1 MNFPDSLPEP
11 PRPLTTKEGWRDQL
25 ELHSRERV
33 KPKIPPNWRTV
44 SDMAKERFNAVRTA
58 HHNSFGPVRTPAL
71 LALNERLL
79 NLAATNLKATS
90 GARPGAVIDG
100 LANRGKT
107 TSLVYFGCEYEMLL
121 REYYGDRMAAKFG
134 AEWHPVVYVSLNA
147 QASVKGLNSSI
158 AHFYGAMV
166 SKHATTYQ
174 LTQTVV
180 EHAQKCAT
188 TLFLVD
194 DIHYLNLRQEGAR
207 EVTNHLKQLANETS
221 ATFVYAGIGL
231 SETKLLTEG
240 QPDDKAKF
248 GQMRGRFARFP
259 MDAFEADTEAGK
271 ADWLRLVKSFEDEL
285 VLRKAHEGHCTN
297 LSEYLFKRTKGVVGS
312 LSNLLR
318 RGAALAIEDGTE
330 KITKKLLSRIKLDDA
345 AEARWADS

>member
-11 PRPLTTKEGWRDQL
+11 PRPLSTKEGWKDQL
-25 ELHSRERV
+25 GLHSRERV
-33 KPKIPPNWRTV
+33 TPEVPSKWKNMSPAEKQ
-44 SDMAKERFNAVRTA
+44 RFNAIRTA
-58 HHNSFGPVRTPAL
+58 HHNSFGPVKTPAL
-71 LALNERLL
+71 LELNERLL
-79 NLAATNLKATS
+79 NLAVTNLRAAS
-90 GARPGAVIDG
+90 GARSGAVIDG

-107 TSLVYFGCEYEMLL
+107 TALVYFGCEYDLLL
-121 REYYGDRMAAKFG
+121 REHYGERMVANLG

-158 AHFYGAMV
+158 ANFYGAMV

-188 TLFLVD
+188 MLFLVD

-240 QPDDKAKF
+240 QPNDKVKF

-259 MDAFEADTEAGK
+259 MDAFADTEAGK

-285 VLRKAHEGHCTN
+285 VLHKAREGHCTN

-345 AEARWADS
+345 AEGG

>member
-11 PRPLTTKEGWRDQL
+11 PRPLSTKEGWRDQL
-25 ELHSRERV
+25 KLHSRERV
-33 KPKIPPNWRTV
+33 KPEIPSNWRVV
-44 SDMAKERFNAVRTA
+44 SREEKERFNAARTEY
-58 HHNSFGPVRTPAL
+58 HNSFGPVKTPAL
-71 LALNERLL
+71 LELNERLL
-79 NLAATNLKATS
+79 NLAATNLRTTS

-107 TSLVYFGCEYEMLL
+107 TLLVYFGCEYELLL
-121 REYYGDRMAAKFG
+121 RDHYGDRMAAKLG

-158 AHFYGAMV
+158 ANFYGALV

-180 EHAQKCAT
+180 EHAQNCAT

-194 DIHYLNLRQEGAR
+194 DIHYLNLRHEGAR

-240 QPDDKAKF
+240 QPDDKVKY
-248 GQMRGRFARFP
+248 GQMRGRFAHFP
-259 MDAFEADTEAGK
+259 MDAFEADTEIGR

-297 LSEYLFKRTKGVVGS
+297 LSEYLYKRTRGVVGS

-318 RGAALAIEDGTE
+318 RGAAIAIEDGSE
-330 KITKKLLSRIKLDDA
+330 KVTKRLLSRVKLDDA
-345 AEARWADS
+345 AEAG